1 MAEKYTT
8 KQFIDAMPG
17 TGGVISAIAQKISDE
32 CSWNTAKAYIEKY
45 PTVKTA
51 WENER
56 QKITDK
62 ARHNIIKSIHDG
74 DLQMSKWWLQVMDAE
89 FVPVQ
94 RNEHT
99 GAYGGALTFTVRFED
114 DECA

>member
-17 TGGVISAIAQKISDE
+17 TGGVISAIADKISKE

-56 QKITDK
+56 NKITDR

-74 DLQMSKWWLQVMDAE
+74 DLQMSKWWLQVMDDE
-89 FVPVQ
+89 FVPKQ
-94 RNEHT
+94 RNELT
-99 GAYGGALTFTVRFED
+99 GADGGQITVRII
-114 DECA
+114 DEVIND